1 MGTEAPV
8 KEAFLGWALVISSLF
23 FFFFFLAGLGLH
35 CCTWTFSSCGKVCG
49 LLIPVASLV
58 AEHGL

>member
-23 FFFFFLAGLGLH
+23 FFFFFFGWIGSSLLH
-35 CCTWTFSSCGKVCG
+35 VDF
-49 LLIPVASLV
+49 L
-58 AEHGL
+58 